1 MAMQEDQTARKRY
14 TPEERERIV
23 AAYRKSQMTQ
33 REFAAQAGI
42 SLSCLSLWLKKSKKG
57 SPAGFIEVSPS
68 LPKGWPQLGSYRI
81 ESPGGWS
88 LEVGRGFEGE
98 ELTRLCQIV
107 KGL

>member
-1 MAMQEDQTARKRY
+1 MAMQENQSAGKRF
-14 TPEERERIV
+14 TPEERERIL
-23 AAYRKSQMTQ
+23 AAYRNSRVTQ

-42 SLSCLSLWLKKSKKG
+42 SLSCLSLWLKKSKRC

-68 LPKGWPQLGSYRI
+68 LPKGSPRPGSYRI

-98 ELTRLCQIV
+98 ELARLCQI
-107 KGL
+107 